1 LKKRDHLPELTLHP
15 IGVVHSPFTD
25 RVSAPRQPYAAKG
38 TRGTIELLPGHDF
51 EHALS
56 DIETWD
62 HIWVLFWFHLNEG
75 WRPKVL
81 PPRSRKRRGVFS
93 TRAPHRPNPIGLSVV
108 ELESVE
114 GLTLHVRSLDI
125 LDGTPVLDIKPYV
138 PIADSIPT
146 AKSGWLDPRDPE
158 PAYEV
163 RWSRLAS
170 EQTSWLETK
179 HGIDLASPATRAL
192 SLGPQPHPYR
202 RIRKID
208 DGLCLAVKDWRVH
221 FRVEARTV
229 TVDAITTG
237 YRARDLASSRDPVVD
252 IHRAFVSRFGDR

>member
-1 LKKRDHLPELTLHP
+1 LTKHAHPPELVLRP

-25 RVSAPRQPYAAKG
+25 RVSAPRQPYASKG

-56 DIETWD
+56 DLETWD

-81 PPRSRKRRGVFS
+81 PPRSKKRRGVFS

-108 ELESVE
+108 ELESVD
-114 GLTLHVRSLDI
+114 GLTLHVKNLDI

-138 PIADSIPT
+138 PVADAIPT

-163 RWSRLAS
+163 RWSRLAN
-170 EQTSWLETK
+170 EQKSWLEEK
-179 HGIDLASPATRAL
+179 HGIDLAGPVVRAL
-192 SLGPQPHPYR
+192 SLGPEPHPYR
-202 RIRKID
+202 RIRKV
-208 DGLCLAVKDWRVH
+208 GGALRLAVKDWRVDFH
-221 FRVEARTV
+221 VDERVV
-229 TVDAITTG
+229 TVDLIATG
-237 YRARDLASSRDPVVD
+237 YRPRDLASSRDPAVD
-252 IHRAFVSRFGDR
+252 VHRSFVSRFGDA